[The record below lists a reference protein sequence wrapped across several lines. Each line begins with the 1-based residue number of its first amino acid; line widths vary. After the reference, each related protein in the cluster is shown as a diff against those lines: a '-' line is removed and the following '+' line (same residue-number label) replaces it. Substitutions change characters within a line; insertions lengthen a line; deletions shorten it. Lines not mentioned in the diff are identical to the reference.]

1 MKTFLTNFKK
11 ITLSIILFFAIFLLS
26 KVIQFAKYT
35 IDEDS
40 CVDTGICAEGLKF
53 GNDIMSKEYCLEKGK
68 KWDDKRKECDMAIES
83 RTCEKQGY
91 KWITTEGRCSHK
103 IIKNW

>member
-1 MKTFLTNFKK
+1 MKTVRLNSKK
-11 ITLSIILFFAIFLLS
+11 IILLILVFVGLLFAFKIMQKIKHF
-26 KVIQFAKYT
+26 

-40 CVDTGICAEGLKF
+40 CVDTGICAEGLRF
-53 GNDIMSKEYCLEKGK
+53 GKNIMTKEYCIKYKG

-83 RTCEKQGY
+83 RTCREQGY
-91 KWITTEGRCSHK
+91 EWITEKGKCSHK